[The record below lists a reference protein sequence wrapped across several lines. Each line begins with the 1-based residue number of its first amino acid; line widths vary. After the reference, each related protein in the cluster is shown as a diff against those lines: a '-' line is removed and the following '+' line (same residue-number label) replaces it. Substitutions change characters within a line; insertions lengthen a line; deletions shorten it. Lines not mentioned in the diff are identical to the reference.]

1 MNFRVKFGIQC
12 SHIDVTDIVLQHCMK
27 ENIAFIPG
35 DNTKRVELFT
45 DPLYRVRKQIL
56 IYDSSGNV
64 LECHN
69 KDAFIDTIKD
79 IVFIGVV
86 PDYIKEIF
94 PDIYAKV

>member
-1 MNFRVKFGIQC
+1 MNFRVKFGIH
-12 SHIDVTDIVLQHCMK
+12 SENIDVTDIVLQHCIR

-35 DNTKRVELFT
+35 DNTKRVQLFS

-69 KDAFIDTIKD
+69 KDTFINTIND
-79 IVFIGVV
+79 EVFIGVV

-94 PDIYAKV
+94 PDIFTKF

>member
-1 MNFRVKFGIQC
+1 
-12 SHIDVTDIVLQHCMK
+12 
-27 ENIAFIPG
+27 
-35 DNTKRVELFT
+35 VELFT

-79 IVFIGVV
+79 RVFIGFV

-94 PDIYAKV
+94 PDIFTKF